1 MPGVFLLGPDQW
13 DDAVEVAP
21 PAWATSLL
29 GPGAHPFTPHNLRKA
44 LAIHLERESFGEWHG
59 LVMDPEGQKPGEDDA
74 DYFERIEA
82 ENNPVAYLFIIPEK
96 AKIIGT
102 VFEEGMLRRDFK
114 YGIKPRILLFLE
126 EGTALAFPSGAFE
139 FVSKG
144 KRARY
149 LRSLARKA
157 EHVEFWRTF
166 DELRDTLL
174 RRVVIGLA

>member
-1 MPGVFLLGPDQW
+1 M
-13 DDAVEVAP
+13 
-21 PAWATSLL
+21 
-29 GPGAHPFTPHNLRKA
+29 LRKA
-44 LAIHLERESFGEWHG
+44 LAIHLERESSGEWHG
-59 LVMDPEGQKPGEDDA
+59 LVMDPVGQRPGEDDA
-74 DYFERIEA
+74 DYFERIEG

-114 YGIKPRILLFLE
+114 YGVKPRIILFLE
-126 EGTALAFPSGAFE
+126 EGTALALQGGVYE
-139 FVSKG
+139 FISKG

-166 DELRDTLL
+166 DELRDAVLW
-174 RRVVIGLA
+174 RVLVGLT